1 MKGRVRRNTVNKT
14 KQNKLAIIPKHLS
27 VGSSHTPRPKWLQI
41 RSWPTVYTS
50 PGTHGL
56 EYSRF
61 ILPGYVNEFSVNN
74 HFRHPIS
81 GSFLLRH
88 DSRSPHS
95 LRLPR
100 PLVRNILYIHI
111 KFAQQDEFSIV
122 TWLLLTA
129 NHTHP
134 HIIYIKVCIIW
145 TERKQR
151 DMLMCLANRGTNKIT
166 GQAKKNSLDL
176 GFSSKRYGNSFSF
189 SSWGRS
195 TKRGKLE
202 PVNLGV
208 NNTTKFDLVS
218 ITDKGGWGGGC
229 IIGPTVSPWLRRT
242 SDPNWWTYRSAFAQ
256 L

>member
-1 MKGRVRRNTVNKT
+1 MCIGTQSLPYQGTSGPERQLPGKRPQINEPKTSFGYERQSETKYRKQNKT
-14 KQNKLAIIPKHLS
+14 KQIGNNPQTFISWELT
-27 VGSSHTPRPKWLQI
+27 HTHRPKWLQI

-122 TWLLLTA
+122 T
-129 NHTHP
+129 
-134 HIIYIKVCIIW
+134 
-145 TERKQR
+145 
-151 DMLMCLANRGTNKIT
+151 
-166 GQAKKNSLDL
+166 
-176 GFSSKRYGNSFSF
+176 
-189 SSWGRS
+189 
-195 TKRGKLE
+195 
-202 PVNLGV
+202 
-208 NNTTKFDLVS
+208 
-218 ITDKGGWGGGC
+218 
-229 IIGPTVSPWLRRT
+229 
-242 SDPNWWTYRSAFAQ
+242 
-256 L
+256 